1 MYSKQGPSHWDAI
14 CSICVF
20 KPTWN
25 ERPPP
30 HISGIKWNPICSFAS
45 QTRVLDSLFVW
56 PGRCFHMQ
64 AGAMSLF
71 VHHTFPPFILHPS
84 SMQSRA
90 FSCARISA
98 PTFYAVSFY
107 ALQLCVR
114 VSVQSSYPG
123 APWLPLVEVGICRS
137 RPPRNPKGPST
148 YLLAQ

>member
-1 MYSKQGPSHWDAI
+1 MHSNQEPSHWDAI

-56 PGRCFHMQ
+56 PGKMLSYASWCNVPFRASH
-64 AGAMSLF
+64 
-71 VHHTFPPFILHPS
+71 FPPFILHPS
-84 SMQSRA
+84 SMQSRV